1 MEKPNGL
8 QPIFDHASFPSL
20 QYPLHIIIH
29 TSYMNSVVP
38 ERFYIFKQ
46 EFLDLKWKYLYANCD
61 VSHCEIIQ
69 IVSNSHM

>member
-1 MEKPNGL
+1 
-8 QPIFDHASFPSL
+8 
-20 QYPLHIIIH
+20 
-29 TSYMNSVVP
+29 MNSVVP